1 MLRAFTESRFISE
14 PGAPAMPNDRTKEVL
29 RLITEFTEKN
39 GYMPTIR
46 EIGNMASISSTNGV
60 RYHLNQLEQEG
71 LIQRDRKRSRA
82 IVLSKSRPRRALP
95 MGGAEAEAGIP
106 ILGRVAAGL
115 PIEAQEDVLGHV
127 SMDEMFPARG
137 DLFALKV
144 QGESMK
150 DRGILNGDVVVVRK
164 QDYAREGDAVV
175 ALVDGGD
182 ATVKTY
188 RRTADAVELVPENPE
203 FPVRRIER
211 DDEMHIVGVVVGLVR
226 PMGIPRRT

>member
-1 MLRAFTESRFISE
+1 
-14 PGAPAMPNDRTKEVL
+14 MPNDRTQEIL

-46 EIGNMASISSTNGV
+46 EIGDMASISSTNGV
-60 RYHLNQLEQEG
+60 RYHLNLLETAG
-71 LIQRDRKRSRA
+71 LIQRDKKRSRA
-82 IVLSKSRPRRALP
+82 IVLPKSSRPRRALP
-95 MGGAEAEAGIP
+95 VGGAETESGIP

-164 QDYAREGDAVV
+164 QEYAREGDAVV

-188 RRTADAVELVPENPE
+188 RRTEDAIELVPENPE
-203 FPVRRIER
+203 FAVRRIER
-211 DDEMHIVGVVVGLVR
+211 DEEMHIVGVVVGLVR
-226 PMGIPRRT
+226 PMGITRRS

>member
-1 MLRAFTESRFISE
+1 
-14 PGAPAMPNDRTKEVL
+14 MPNDRTQEIL

-46 EIGNMASISSTNGV
+46 EIGEMASISSTNGV
-60 RYHLNQLEQEG
+60 RYHLNRLQTAG
-71 LIQRDRKRSRA
+71 LIVRDPNRSRA
-82 IVLSKSRPRRALP
+82 IVLTKSSRPRRALP
-95 MGGAEAEAGIP
+95 MGGAETESGIP

-164 QDYAREGDAVV
+164 QEYAREGDAVV

-188 RRTADAVELVPENPE
+188 RRTEDAIELVPENPE
-203 FPVRRIER
+203 FAVRRIER
-211 DDEMHIVGVVVGLVR
+211 DEEMHIVGVVVGLVR
-226 PMGIPRRT
+226 PMGITRRA